1 MSRNSNNKALHL
13 PTGKHAARSSRVEDC
28 SAKSV
33 WFALLLPKQSSQ
45 KKKKETVQALPQIM
59 CTKWVS
65 WDAVKTVQK
74 NYERKYAPSL
84 MCYYVKPGPAVWSST
99 FVAWFLQLPNNGGQ
113 NHVISCLNKYY
124 WLCYKQKPFCLLQ
137 AVPCAVHLFSGK

>member
-1 MSRNSNNKALHL
+1 MQHDLHELKTAQQNQSGLHSCFQNKAV
-13 PTGKHAARSSRVEDC
+13 K
-28 SAKSV
+28 
-33 WFALLLPKQSSQ
+33 

-137 AVPCAVHLFSGK
+137 AVPCAVHQFSGK